1 MKYELATSS
10 WDAAELSAI
19 QRVMESGIYTMG
31 RCVREF
37 EEAFAEYLGSKHC
50 VMVNSGSSANLL
62 MVAALFYRKDRPLK
76 RGDEVIVPAV
86 SWSTTYYPLYQYGL
100 HIKFVDVNRET
111 LNIDLDALKAA
122 ITPRTRL
129 IFAVNLLG
137 NANDYDA
144 ISSMIAGRDI
154 ILIEDNCES
163 LGGEWR
169 GRKLGTFGLAGS
181 FSMFFSHH
189 ISTMEGGMIST
200 NDDEIFHILLSM
212 RSHGWTRHLPMD
224 NRVCKKSSNP
234 FEESFRFVLPGYN
247 LRPSEIAGAVGLQ
260 QLKKLSGF
268 ISARRRNA
276 EKFLHIFGSDTRFS
290 VQKEVGKSSWFG
302 FSLLIRDPKILRSE
316 VVARLAA
323 ADIDTRPIVAGNFA
337 RKEVVK
343 WFDCEI
349 PTSLPGADYVDTH
362 GFFVGNHHF
371 DISDRIEYLREI
383 LQ

>member
-276 EKFLHIFGSDTRFS
+276 EKFLHIFGSDTPCRRRS
-290 VQKEVGKSSWFG
+290 ASRVGLGS
-302 FSLLIRDPKILRSE
+302 R
-316 VVARLAA
+316 
-323 ADIDTRPIVAGNFA
+323 
-337 RKEVVK
+337 
-343 WFDCEI
+343 C
-349 PTSLPGADYVDTH
+349 
-362 GFFVGNHHF
+362 
-371 DISDRIEYLREI
+371 
-383 LQ
+383 